1 MDNRIYAVLIVLA
14 IDLLAICFLW
24 PKLSS
29 KFLRK
34 EPSPLE
40 IKLTKF
46 LEMPI
51 LASATLILVLGLL
64 ENLITGHSAARFL
77 DHLFRFALITMTCF
91 MGLDGLLHAL
101 IEWPQRNKNSKG
113 MTFGHF
119 LIAMSAFVFLALGI
133 LLLVKFFQFS

>member
-14 IDLLAICFLW
+14 INLLAICFLW

-77 DHLFRFALITMTCF
+77 DHLSRFALVSMTCL
-91 MGLDGLLHAL
+91 MGLDGLLHA
-101 IEWPQRNKNSKG
+101 IIVWPKRNENSK
-113 MTFGHF
+113 TITVIQF
-119 LIAMSAFVFLALGI
+119 LVAAAAFTFLALGI
-133 LLLVKFFQFS
+133 LLLIKFFQFY